1 MILEGFNFSINFLKD
16 NYVKIISLLSFPFI
30 LELALNIVLSSY
42 IIEEESLVATLT
54 FLGLII
60 QTWVQCILILFLV
73 KTESSK
79 SNSDIYIYTFYKLP
93 LIILWGLLIG
103 IVITLGFLLLIIPG
117 IYIYLRYAFYIFD
130 LLLSSKKSVEALRDS
145 FSMTQGKVFEI
156 FIYLLPLF
164 FVIILFAILVF
175 SITDLLI
182 VELLFSYILI
192 TISFTYTY
200 YLYNQIK
207 RVKNET

>member
-1 MILEGFNFSINFLKD
+1 MILEGFNFSINFFKD

-30 LELALNIVLSSY
+30 LELALNVVLSSY

>member
-16 NYVKIISLLSFPFI
+16 NYVKLISLLSLPLF

-42 IIEEESLVATLT
+42 ISEEDSLTAILT
-54 FLGLII
+54 FLRLIL
-60 QTWVQCILILFLV
+60 QTWAQCIVILFLV

-93 LIILWGLLIG
+93 LIILWSLLIG
-103 IVITLGFLLLIIPG
+103 IVVTLGFLLLIIPG
-117 IYIYLRYAFYIFD
+117 VYIYIRFAFYIYE
-130 LLLSSKKSVEALRDS
+130 LLLSPKKSLEALRDA
-145 FSMTQGKVFEI
+145 FSMTQGKVVEI
-156 FIYLLPLF
+156 FIYLLPLV
-164 FVIILFAILVF
+164 FVIIFFAMLVF

-182 VELLFSYILI
+182 IELLFSYILI

>member
-16 NYVKIISLLSFPFI
+16 NYIKIISLLSLPLI
-30 LELALNIVLSSY
+30 SELALNIVLSSY
-42 IIEEESLVATLT
+42 ITEEESLATILT
-54 FLGLII
+54 FLGLIL
-60 QTWVQCILILFLV
+60 QTWAQCIVILFLV
-73 KTESSK
+73 KTKSSK

>member
-16 NYVKIISLLSFPFI
+16 NYVKLISLLLLPLI

-42 IIEEESLVATLT
+42 INEEESLAAILT
-54 FLGLII
+54 FLGLTL
-60 QTWVQCILILFLV
+60 QTWAQCIVILFLV

-79 SNSDIYIYTFYKLP
+79 SNSDIYIFTLYKLP
-93 LIILWGLLIG
+93 LIILWSLLIG

-117 IYIYLRYAFYIFD
+117 IYIYLRYAFYIFE
-130 LLLSSKKSVEALRDS
+130 LLLSPKKSLEALRDA

-156 FIYLLPLF
+156 FTYLLPLVV
-164 FVIILFAILVF
+164 VIILFAILIF

-192 TISFTYTY
+192 TISFAYTY

-207 RVKNET
+207 RGINGT

>member
-1 MILEGFNFSINFLKD
+1 MVAILAFLK
-16 NYVKIISLLSFPFI
+16 
-30 LELALNIVLSSY
+30 
-42 IIEEESLVATLT
+42 
-54 FLGLII
+54 LIF
-60 QTWVQCILILFLV
+60 QTWAQCIVILFLV
-73 KTESSK
+73 KTESPK
-79 SNSDIYIYTFYKLP
+79 PNSDIYIYTFYKLP
-93 LIILWGLLIG
+93 FIILWSLLIG
-103 IVITLGFLLLIIPG
+103 IVITLGFVLLIIPG
-117 IYIYLRYAFYIFD
+117 IYIYLRYAFYIFE
-130 LLLSSKKSVEALRDS
+130 LLLSSKKSLEALRDA

-156 FIYLLPLF
+156 FIYLFPLF